1 VGIGMLMVKMGFQ
14 EIVDESFQS
23 LQAMEAQQK
32 LLYIQIYEQKLQKLE
47 EELNVFIMQATIKQD
62 STKKG

>member
-1 VGIGMLMVKMGFQ
+1 MGIGMLMVKMGFQ

>member
-1 VGIGMLMVKMGFQ
+1 MLMVKMGFQ